1 MANNLKAARERYSK
15 LTQEEVADKMGI
27 SLSAYQKYEQG
38 QRALRGDTLVQLAG
52 ILEVS
57 VDTILGTE
65 FSAMRNDDGFLT
77 DDERDLV
84 DGYRSLN
91 DADKRIVHRIIS
103 ALNRMS

>member
-1 MANNLKAARERYSK
+1 MSTNLKVARERFTK

-52 ILEVS
+52 ILNVS

-77 DDERDLV
+77 DDERALID
-84 DGYRSLN
+84 DYRALDDS
-91 DADKRIVHRIIS
+91 DKSIVRRIAS
-103 ALNRMS
+103 ALNN